1 MPWVG
6 VDKGSISRALPCW
19 FLTRIGF
26 VFDLFFQVVYGC
38 WRTDPSIAAW
48 MAANG
53 FAAGDYDALLAY
65 FVKRADAIVQKL
77 GAQPMHWEEV
87 QNECGFRAGVLVEM
101 FVIASLFHVAI

>member
-1 MPWVG
+1 M
-6 VDKGSISRALPCW
+6 
-19 FLTRIGF
+19 
-26 VFDLFFQVVYGC
+26 YGC

-87 QNECGFRAGVLVEM
+87 
-101 FVIASLFHVAI
+101 